1 MGGCVRCLPDR
12 EPCWNVIPTGAGEW
26 RGANAYV
33 DAPQVLELEG
43 KTPQEALLIKG
54 GGRDGWVPTAAVLN
68 LCLVRSYQNN
78 SKWSNLWNVWAT
90 QFTLIL
96 WSLNQLQK
104 LYNYIALSFC
114 PSFLVFL
121 RDKSN
126 YSGHSPSLMQP
137 QLFWHRAG
145 LCTDTALDWVVE
157 VCSVIAPN
165 GSPNALW
172 HTACVSY
179 SQCAKVDAKLET
191 NWVAGYWKKW
201 PGRGMWFPL
210 DLLAAEQEATLGV
223 RLNQSAT
230 DNPEVVSEEKK
241 ALRGSRRIAC
251 SIDRSIIS

>member
-1 MGGCVRCLPDR
+1 MQCLTVWLSIYAVLIIVTYLSCFEKKNTLKSQQKLIMTFQYYLPNPASLCLTPLVFIPLTFCFSIPQSWKLLEWALSQGWMGGCVRCLPDR

-26 RGANAYV
+26 RGANAHV

-68 LCLVRSYQNN
+68 LCLVHSYQNN
-78 SKWSNLWNVWAT
+78 SKWSNLWNVWAP

-126 YSGHSPSLMQP
+126 YSGHSPSLM
-137 QLFWHRAG
+137 
-145 LCTDTALDWVVE
+145 
-157 VCSVIAPN
+157 
-165 GSPNALW
+165 
-172 HTACVSY
+172 
-179 SQCAKVDAKLET
+179 
-191 NWVAGYWKKW
+191 
-201 PGRGMWFPL
+201 
-210 DLLAAEQEATLGV
+210 
-223 RLNQSAT
+223 
-230 DNPEVVSEEKK
+230 
-241 ALRGSRRIAC
+241 
-251 SIDRSIIS
+251 